1 VLQDKTIGFLGAG
14 SMAEALVRGLLDGGV
29 VRPGQLALTNRANRE
44 RLASLARRF
53 GVNVAGK
60 AEVVTTADVLI
71 LACKPKDVPEL
82 LAEVGGMTRPGQV
95 LLSVVAGVS
104 TELIA
109 AAVAPGVE
117 VVRAMPNTSSQVGES
132 ATAICLGKGAGAE
145 ALTVSR
151 EILSAVGRVVEVPEP
166 LIDAVTGLSG
176 SGPAYIYLM
185 IESMVEAGM
194 GVGLPEQVA
203 RELAVQTLKGA
214 AKMLEE
220 TGEDP
225 AALRQKVSSP
235 GGTTMAGLQE
245 LNDSGFGA
253 AVVRAVARATQRSRE
268 LGAMAV
274 KTGEGGEAPRRKKYV
289 PVVGR

>member
-1 VLQDKTIGFLGAG
+1 
-14 SMAEALVRGLLDGGV
+14 MAEALVRGLLDGGV
-29 VRPGQLALTNRANRE
+29 VRPDQLVLTNRANRE
-44 RLASLARRF
+44 RLDSLTRRF
-53 GVNVAGK
+53 GVSAAGK
-60 AEVVTTADVLI
+60 AEVVANADVLV
-71 LACKPKDVPEL
+71 LACKPKDVADL
-82 LAEVGGMTRPGQV
+82 LAEVGGATRPGQV

-104 TELIA
+104 TEMIA
-109 AAVAPGVE
+109 AAVAPGVA

-132 ATAICLGKGAGAE
+132 ATAICLGQGAGAE
-145 ALTVSR
+145 ALGVSR
-151 EILSAVGRVVEVPEP
+151 AILGAVGQVFEVPEA

-185 IESMVEAGM
+185 IESMVEAGK
-194 GVGLPEQVA
+194 GVGLPEQVS

-214 AKMLEE
+214 AKMLAE

-225 AALRQKVSSP
+225 AALRRKVSSP

-268 LGAMAV
+268 LGAMAT
-274 KTGEGGEAPRRKKYV
+274 KTGDASEAARQKPV
-289 PVVGR
+289 PVAGR